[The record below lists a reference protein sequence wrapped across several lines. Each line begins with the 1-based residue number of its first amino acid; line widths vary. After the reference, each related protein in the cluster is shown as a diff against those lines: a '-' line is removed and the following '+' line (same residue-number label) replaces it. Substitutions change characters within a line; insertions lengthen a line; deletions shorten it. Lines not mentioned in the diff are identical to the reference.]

1 VLDFGVRGFMKY
13 SDEIIQ
19 RVKDATDIVSLVGEY
34 VPLKKAGANYKG
46 LCPFHSE
53 KSPSF
58 MVSPARNS
66 FHCFGCGKGG
76 NSITFVMEM
85 DKVSF
90 PEALRLLAEKS
101 NIPLPKPQE
110 TVRDQEQDRVR
121 ERMQELNEFAGKF
134 FHERLL
140 SAEGQAARDYFKAR
154 GFTKEDAVKFQIGYA
169 PAGWDAFKNAAQKAG
184 FSQEE
189 LLAAGLLVHN
199 EEKNSFYDKFRN
211 RLIFPVQN
219 NFDKIVAFGGRTLS
233 DESGPKY
240 LNSPETLLFKKSEC
254 LYLLNEAR
262 EAIRNKGYVLV
273 VEGYFDALALHHFG
287 FGNTVATLGT
297 ALTSQHGRMLKR
309 YSKDVVFSYD
319 ADAAGQAAVTR
330 GFEPLIQA
338 GLNIRVLV
346 MPDAKDPDEY
356 LTKHSKEELEAL
368 VEKAPNFFRWW
379 AQSEKKKFQ
388 GAPIEDRLKSLQNFV
403 PMILQIP
410 DEISVQTACATVES
424 ELGLTARDLIGIVNA
439 ERKKGFRRPEA
450 EGALP
455 KGGGMP
461 IPKKEAGAN
470 DLQLESDFL
479 ALLTEEQGEFV
490 PWAKTEL
497 LPEVFQNENFR
508 QLFEKLG
515 SGEMKAMEL
524 SAVPELAPSFLRIE
538 SQSEKRMREAMLAD
552 LAKALKKRHLR
563 TQLSRLKAEQDEA
576 LKAGEV
582 EKASELLQMIME
594 LKRQFS
600 QEVETK

>member
-1 VLDFGVRGFMKY
+1 MKY

-19 RVKDATDIVSLVGEY
+19 RVKDVTDIVSLVGEY

-76 NSITFVMEM
+76 NAITFVMEM
-85 DKVSF
+85 DKISF

-134 FHERLL
+134 FHEKLL

-154 GFTKEDAVKFQIGYA
+154 GFTKEDAVKFQIGFA
-169 PAGWDAFKNAAQKAG
+169 PAGWDALKNAAQKAG

-309 YSKDVVFSYD
+309 YTKEIVFSYD

-330 GFEPLIQA
+330 GFEPLVQA

-368 VEKAPNFFRWW
+368 IEKAPGFFRWW
-379 AQSEKKKFQ
+379 AAGLKKKFQ
-388 GAPIEDRLKSLQNFV
+388 GAPVEERMGALQGFA

-410 DEISVQTACATVES
+410 DEVSVQAACAAVES
-424 ELGLTARDLIGIVNA
+424 ELGLDSRDLLAIVNA
-439 ERKKGFRRPEA
+439 ERKKGFRRPEV
-450 EGALP
+450 EGSVP
-455 KGGGMP
+455 KGGGLP

-479 ALLTEEQGEFV
+479 ALLMEEQGEFI

-515 SGEMKAMEL
+515 SGEMKAAEL
-524 SAVPELAPSFLRIE
+524 SGIAELAPSFLRIE

-552 LAKALKKRHLR
+552 LAKALKKRHLK
-563 TQLSRLKAEQDEA
+563 TQLAKLKAEQDAA
-576 LKAGEV
+576 LKAGEG
-582 EKASELLQMIME
+582 EKASEILQMIME

>member
-1 VLDFGVRGFMKY
+1 MLDFGVRGFMKY